1 MAPNAANMVLAQD
14 MKSGVIPPLVTAT
27 DRAANGFLSAVLGHF
42 KAKPDEIFCRFLRG
56 GQVEELRWRDIEGSA
71 AAFVG
76 AYRALDLP
84 AGALILIFLRHVPQL
99 YGSFLGAMLG
109 GFRPSFM
116 PCSSPKQ
123 DPRLYW
129 SSHSTLFERIRPA
142 VVVADRAT
150 LDEMQTNGLDLS
162 RSRLVAIEDVVP
174 AQPAWSIPGEGDIG
188 LLQHSSGT
196 TGLKKGVALSYRA
209 IAAQLD
215 SYAASL
221 EVQDNDVIVSWL
233 PLYHDMGLIA
243 CFMLPVYRGI
253 PVVHL
258 DPFEWL
264 ARPGSLFDCITRW
277 RGTLAW
283 LPNFAFEYLAAMAGR
298 DAAKYQLSTMRAFIN
313 CSETCRP
320 ESFDRFAAAFAASG
334 LAVEALQCCYAMAE
348 TVYAVTQTRIGRSPR
363 RIWCRRESLERGC
376 HVDVGSK
383 GEGYRELVECGG
395 PIAGLTVG
403 IVDQDRKPL
412 PDGQVG
418 EIAVSGDFLFSNYN
432 EEPERTRGQL
442 RDGLFFTRDLGFVQ
456 DGAVYV
462 LGRIDDLIIV
472 NGRNIYAHEIE
483 DLMGKIGG
491 LKPGRSVAV
500 PLLDERNGTQG
511 LVVIAEKLPDTTRS
525 EAELRT
531 EVLNRIFSVVNV
543 MPKSVHLVDE
553 GWLVKTTS
561 GKISREMNA
570 KKIASQLATNR

>member
-1 MAPNAANMVLAQD
+1 MGRLE
-14 MKSGVIPPLVTAT
+14 
-27 DRAANGFLSAVLGHF
+27 NGFLSTVLGHF
-42 KAKPDEIFCRFLRG
+42 ETKSDAIFCRFLRG
-56 GQVEELRWRDIEGSA
+56 GNVEELRWRDIESGA
-71 AAFVG
+71 GAFLG

-84 AGALILIFLRHVPQL
+84 AGALVLIFLRHVPQL

-129 SSHSTLFERIRPA
+129 SSHATLFERIRPA

-150 LDEMQTNGLDLS
+150 LDEMQSNGLDLS
-162 RSRLVAIEDVVP
+162 QSRLVAIEDVVP
-174 AQPAWSIPGEGDIG
+174 AQPSWAMPDESDIG

-196 TGLKKGVALSYRA
+196 TGLKKGVALSYGA
-209 IAAQLD
+209 ITAQLD
-215 SYAASL
+215 SYATSL
-221 EVQDNDVIVSWL
+221 DLQKDDVIVSWL

-264 ARPGSLFDCITRW
+264 ARPGSLFDCIARW
-277 RGTLAW
+277 RGTLSW
-283 LPNFAFEYLAAMAGR
+283 LPNFAFEYLAVMAGR
-298 DAAKYQLSTMRAFIN
+298 DAAKYRLESMRAFIN

-320 ESFDRFAAAFAASG
+320 GSFDRFAAAFSASG
-334 LAVEALQCCYAMAE
+334 LGVGALQCCYAMAE
-348 TVYAVTQTRIGRSPR
+348 TVYAVTQTRIGEKPR
-363 RIWCRRESLERGC
+363 RIWCKRESLERGC
-376 HVDVGSK
+376 HVEPGGE
-383 GEGYRELVECGG
+383 GEGYRELIECGS

-403 IVDQDRKPL
+403 IYGENREAL

-418 EIAVSGDFLFSNYN
+418 EIAVSGDFLFSGYN
-432 EEPERTRGQL
+432 EDPERTRAQL
-442 RDGLFFTRDLGFVQ
+442 QNGLFFTRDLGFVL

-462 LGRIDDLIIV
+462 LGRVDDLIIV

-483 DLMGKIGG
+483 DLMGKIDG

-500 PLLDERNGTQG
+500 PWTDDRNGTQG
-511 LVVIAEKLPDTTRS
+511 LVVIAEKLGDMIRP
-525 EAELRT
+525 EAELRS
-531 EVLNRIFSVVNV
+531 EVLNRIFSVINV

-570 KKIASQLATNR
+570 RKIAEQLATNR

>member
-1 MAPNAANMVLAQD
+1 MT
-14 MKSGVIPPLVTAT
+14 SEY
-27 DRAANGFLSAVLGHF
+27 RAANGFLSAVLGYF
-42 KAKPDEIFCRFLRG
+42 AAKPDAIFCRFLRG
-56 GQVEELRWRDIEGSA
+56 GNVEELRWCDIERDCGAFLGS
-71 AAFVG
+71 
-76 AYRALDLP
+76 YRALEVPDGGLV
-84 AGALILIFLRHVPQL
+84 LIFLRHVPQL

-129 SSHSTLFERIRPA
+129 SSHAALFERIRPA
-142 VVVADRAT
+142 AVVADRAT
-150 LDEMQTNGLDLS
+150 LEEMQSNGIDLS
-162 RSRLVAIEDVVP
+162 RTKLIAIEDVVP
-174 AQPAWSIPGEGDIG
+174 ARPPWGAPGDDDIG

-209 IAAQLD
+209 IATQLD
-215 SYAASL
+215 SYASAIDL
-221 EVQDNDVIVSWL
+221 KDDDVIVSWL
-233 PLYHDMGLIA
+233 PLYHDMGMIA

-283 LPNFAFEYLAAMAGR
+283 LPNFAFEYLAVMAGR
-298 DAAKYQLSTMRAFIN
+298 DAANFRLDSVRAFIN
-313 CSETCRP
+313 CSEICRP
-320 ESFDRFAAAFAASG
+320 GSFDRFSTAFAPSG
-334 LAVEALQCCYAMAE
+334 LALEALQCCYAMAE
-348 TVYAVTQTRIGRSPR
+348 AVYAVTQTRIGEKPR
-363 RIWCRRESLERGC
+363 RIWCARESLERGC
-376 HVDVGSK
+376 HVKLGVPGD
-383 GEGYRELVECGG
+383 GYRELIECGA
-395 PIAGLTVG
+395 PIDGIAIA
-403 IVDQDRKPL
+403 IVDEDRRAL

-418 EIAVSGDFLFSNYN
+418 EIAVSGGFLFSGYN
-432 EEPERTRGQL
+432 QDPERSAAQL
-442 RDGLFFTRDLGFVQ
+442 RDGVYFTRDLGFALE
-456 DGAVYV
+456 GAIYV

-483 DLMGKIGG
+483 DLMGNIGG

-500 PLLDERNGTQG
+500 PWSDERNGTQG
-511 LVVIAEKLPDTTRS
+511 LVVIAEKLRDSNRP

-531 EVLNRIFSVVNV
+531 EVLNCIFSTINV
-543 MPKSVHLVDE
+543 MPRSVHLVDE

-570 KKIASQLATNR
+570 KKIVDQLLQNR